1 MTMIKLQPGYHCL
14 RCPCFDNEYF
24 FCNVKG
30 DYVKRDYNSSL
41 EPAMPLAECP
51 VDCIVLSNEDGEGDD
66 EDLRQPQI
74 MGIFNE
80 AEYDQW
86 LDQGGNDA
94 S

>member
-1 MTMIKLQPGYHCL
+1 MIKLQPGYHCYG
-14 RCPCFDNEYF
+14 CPCYDSEYL

-30 DYVKRDYNSSL
+30 DYVKRDYTDSQL
-41 EPAMPLAECP
+41 PAIPLFECP
-51 VDCIVLSNEDGEGDD
+51 VDHIVLTEAGAD
-66 EDLRQPQI
+66 DLRQPQI

-86 LDQGGNDA
+86 LDQGGDDV